1 MSAISENEWKK
12 ALSDILD
19 ELTETQYKKLVE
31 FLDQIP
37 KSRKPSRCSGK
48 MPGVIIECYGLER
61 SVSEINNLLDWIGRR
76 DSRVQDL
83 LRPFVNKLGE
93 GDVKENTGEKR
104 KHDEVDKECPTDT
117 QTGSEDQPTDLQISC
132 QPDKKRR
139 ASWEI
144 TISDVK
150 STALLL
156 ETAGFYGKVVQKSGL
171 RVYST
176 REDEKR
182 FFFYAAVAD
191 KSDCVK
197 LMVYGKD
204 HDRNIKE
211 EKSYLFRR
219 LKKDPKVV
227 KVTTSSI
234 VSEIKAVQVPEELEE
249 EARRLIYPES
259 PFYSITEVRSL
270 PDKTNVSV
278 VGTVEE
284 IDPIK
289 EIKVAYQKQKKKTQ
303 RFKLKDE
310 SSSTW
315 ICMWGEETQQS
326 KGLSVGDV
334 VKLTNM
340 KVNKYYDE
348 VKLNSTGS
356 TKTEKVESVGIQ
368 STKMKIVGIQKAIK
382 KETRLEGDVGGEVHT
397 FVVSSKLLAKALGI
411 KLDRD
416 YKENLLDKLPF
427 QADVEI
433 KGNKIKEMTAV

>member
-1 MSAISENEWKK
+1 
-12 ALSDILD
+12 
-19 ELTETQYKKLVE
+19 
-31 FLDQIP
+31 
-37 KSRKPSRCSGK
+37 
-48 MPGVIIECYGLER
+48 MPGVIIGWYGLEG
-61 SVSEINNLLDWIGRR
+61 SISEINQLLDWIGRR

-83 LRPFVNKLGE
+83 LRPFVDKLGE
-93 GDVKENTGEKR
+93 GDVKENTGGRR
-104 KHDEVDKECPTDT
+104 KQDKVDKECPTDT
-117 QTGSEDQPTDLQISC
+117 QTGSVDQPTDLQISC
-132 QPDKKRR
+132 QPDK
-139 ASWEI
+139 EI

-156 ETAGFYGKVVQKSGL
+156 ETAGFYWKVIQKSGL

-204 HDRNIKE
+204 HYRNIKE

-219 LKKDPKVV
+219 LMKDPEVD
-227 KVTTSSI
+227 KVTTSSV
-234 VSEIKAVQVPEELEE
+234 VSQIKAVQVPEELEE

-278 VGTVEE
+278 AGTVEE

-340 KVNKYYDE
+340 KVNNYYDE
-348 VKLNSTGS
+348 LNSTGS

-368 STKMKIVGIQKAIK
+368 STKMKIIGIQKAIK

-411 KLDRD
+411 ELDCD

-433 KGNKIKEMTAV
+433 KGNKIKKMTAVL